1 MINKKSLWFLTLF
14 SLILVL
20 SIYYITMPNE
30 LLLTNNS
37 NYQKEEKAKEEV
49 DATIEESDTL
59 SAMRVT
65 LDEERQKEIDR
76 LQKEMED
83 KEITSEEKNNNYEQI
98 KYLTELSSKEEDL
111 EKKIKKDFK
120 ITCFI
125 KIENDNIS
133 VTTDS
138 KEDSPSLANNIM
150 RSIQEEYDTKKYIT
164 VTFNS

>member
-37 NYQKEEKAKEEV
+37 NYQKTEKTN
-49 DATIEESDTL
+49 ATIEESDTL

-65 LDEERQKEIDR
+65 LDEERQKEIDK
-76 LQKEMED
+76 LQKEMEN
-83 KEITSEEKNNNYEQI
+83 KNITSEEKNNHYEQI

-111 EKKIKKDFK
+111 EQKLKKEFK
-120 ITCFI
+120 ITCFV
-125 KIENDNIS
+125 KIDNDNIS
-133 VTTDS
+133 VTTNE
-138 KEDSPSLANNIM
+138 KEDSPTLANNIM
-150 RSIQEEYDTKKYIT
+150 RSIQEEYENKVYIT